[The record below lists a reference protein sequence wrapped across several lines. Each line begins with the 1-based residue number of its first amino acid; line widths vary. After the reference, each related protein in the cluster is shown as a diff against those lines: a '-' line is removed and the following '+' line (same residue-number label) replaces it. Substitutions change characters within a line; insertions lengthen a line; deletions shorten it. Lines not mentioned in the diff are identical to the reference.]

1 MGVFPWRMNSRS
13 CANYIVKVSKCFDVA
28 SKTKE
33 ASIDDT
39 VESSRDT
46 QGSGTG
52 KGAELLEIPRR
63 RAEVLETHDENAD
76 ERGDAQASGWR
87 HLNGGGY
94 HAGARRLRPRRQ
106 SLFDAGPK
114 FRRGTSPRSALQRRA
129 LRRRHAPRALA
140 GLARILTRRCSVHN
154 LPTGDDT

>member
-46 QGSGTG
+46 QGSGT
-52 KGAELLEIPRR
+52 
-63 RAEVLETHDENAD
+63 
-76 ERGDAQASGWR
+76 
-87 HLNGGGY
+87 
-94 HAGARRLRPRRQ
+94 
-106 SLFDAGPK
+106 
-114 FRRGTSPRSALQRRA
+114 
-129 LRRRHAPRALA
+129 
-140 GLARILTRRCSVHN
+140 
-154 LPTGDDT
+154 

>member
-63 RAEVLETHDENAD
+63 RAEVLKTHDENAD
-76 ERGDAQASGWR
+76 
-87 HLNGGGY
+87 
-94 HAGARRLRPRRQ
+94 
-106 SLFDAGPK
+106 
-114 FRRGTSPRSALQRRA
+114 
-129 LRRRHAPRALA
+129 
-140 GLARILTRRCSVHN
+140 
-154 LPTGDDT
+154 